1 MSLRF
6 RKTIKLLP
14 GVRLNLSRSGI
25 STSIGRRGATLNIG
39 GKRGPRATVGMP
51 GTGLSYTE
59 RLGEPDHQPG
69 PSDVPTGKSSL
80 RWLGWLLAAVVVLSF
95 LPLLFR

>member
-14 GVRLNLSRSGI
+14 GVRLNLSRGGI

-39 GKRGPRATVGMP
+39 GKRGPRATVGLP

-59 RLGEPDHQPG
+59 RLGEADR
-69 PSDVPTGKSSL
+69 DVSRGEVPKGTRGL
-80 RWLGWLLAAVVVLSF
+80 RLLGWLLAVVVVLSF

>member
-39 GKRGPRATVGMP
+39 GKRGPRATVGLP

-59 RLGEPDHQPG
+59 RLRGPDQKATPDDTPERKG
-69 PSDVPTGKSSL
+69 SL
-80 RWLGWLLAAVVVLSF
+80 RWIVWVLAAVVFVCVLPF
-95 LPLLFR
+95 LAH